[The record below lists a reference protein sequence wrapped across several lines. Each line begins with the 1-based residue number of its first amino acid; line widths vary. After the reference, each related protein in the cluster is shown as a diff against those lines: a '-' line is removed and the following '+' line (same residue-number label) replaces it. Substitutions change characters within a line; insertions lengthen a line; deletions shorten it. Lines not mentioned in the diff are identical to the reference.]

1 MTVNKARVVELYT
14 LLKQYKLFGF
24 CNTENV
30 TNKGEPKGLAIA
42 FFVATVFPIFRKG
55 FRRLFLSAS
64 VIAII
69 DLSSA
74 K

>member
-1 MTVNKARVVELYT
+1 MTINKARVVEFHSLF
-14 LLKQYKLFGF
+14 KEYKFFRLG
-24 CNTENV
+24 NSKDITG
-30 TNKGEPKGLAIA
+30 KRKPKRLRVAL
-42 FFVATVFPIFRKG
+42 FVAALFPIFRKG